1 MSCLENLNLKKE
13 EEEISD
19 KALSKKKKKKLNFL
33 KRNIR

>member
-19 KALSKKKKKKLNFL
+19 KALSKKKKKLNFL